1 MLGSN
6 QWRDMQGAE
15 IAQKHHIVVVSVA
28 YRLGVF
34 GYMHNKARRST
45 FYRITSSSL
54 ALGVKIF

>member
-34 GYMHNKARRST
+34 GYMHNKAR
-45 FYRITSSSL
+45 IIV
-54 ALGVKIF
+54 GVYHKCIKKNV

>member
-34 GYMHNKARRST
+34 GYMHNKAR
-45 FYRITSSSL
+45 I
-54 ALGVKIF
+54 LGGLFHKCNK